1 MDEKEI
7 IARFEDYLRIERSY
21 SEYTTN
27 SYINDIFEFVNYI
40 KQMGFFNICKLRPN
54 VARYYLTYLN
64 EKKYEA
70 TSVARKLSSLRSF
83 YRFMIIEGYTDV
95 NIFAEV
101 TAPKKPKRLPEQVF
115 PEEIEDMFQSIDTN
129 TVIGRRN
136 YALLEVLYG
145 TGIRVSELCGL
156 RLKDIDFY
164 NNSITVF
171 GKGSKERMVPIY
183 DGLKETLKDY
193 INFSRE
199 ELLLKN
205 KDENKEK
212 IDKLFLNYK
221 GGELTVRG
229 VRVILDEITNHTS
242 EKFKIHP
249 HMLRHSFATHLLN
262 NGADLRSVQE
272 LLGHVNLSTTQIYTH
287 VSKEQLIN
295 EYQKFHPHAKKE
307 EE

>member
-21 SEYTTN
+21 SEHTTN
-27 SYINDIFEFVNYI
+27 SYINDIFEFVNYV
-40 KQMGFFNICKLRPN
+40 KRMGFYNICKLRPN

-95 NIFAEV
+95 NIFTEV
-101 TAPKKPKRLPEQVF
+101 SAPKKPKRLPEQVF
-115 PEEIEDMFQSIDTN
+115 PQEIEDMFQSIDTN

-164 NNSITVF
+164 NNTITVF
-171 GKGSKERMVPIY
+171 GKGSKERMIPIY
-183 DGLKETLKDY
+183 EGLIDTLKDY
-193 INFSRE
+193 INYSRE

-205 KDENKEK
+205 KDENKGK
-212 IDKLFLNYK
+212 IDKLFLNFK